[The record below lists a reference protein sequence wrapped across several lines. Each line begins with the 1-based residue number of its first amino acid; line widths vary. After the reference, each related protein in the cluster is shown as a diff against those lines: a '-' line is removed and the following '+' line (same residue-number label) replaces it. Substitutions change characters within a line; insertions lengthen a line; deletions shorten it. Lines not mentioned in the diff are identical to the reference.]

1 MTVRDKIL
9 YMSFGAGLVV
19 LGMVLNSLVSG
30 DANAQ
35 VGVKDTEF
43 GYITCKG
50 LIIKTEDK
58 QRGYFGLDTDGNAVL
73 EIYGDDGKSQV
84 AYLGQIEGEEDESD
98 VTMFF
103 LRSKSITDKEMVSMS
118 ITGSSG
124 LVRLVNNVG
133 EDVVNIGVLDD
144 GGVVHTID
152 KYGNFKFDSNR

>member
-1 MTVRDKIL
+1 VKLRDAMFLVI
-9 YMSFGAGLVV
+9 GGLLVIS
-19 LGMVLNSLVSG
+19 GMVLNSLLSG
-30 DANAQ
+30 DAEAQ
-35 VGVKDTEF
+35 GGVKDMEF

-103 LRSKSITDKEMVSMS
+103 IRSKSITDKEMVSMS